1 MRHGN
6 KVNHLGRKTAH
17 RKALMKNMAIALL
30 ISPKKRIF
38 TTVAKAKAL
47 RQYVEPLI
55 TRSKD
60 NTTHSRRMAFS
71 YLQNKEAVKELFGDI
86 AAKVGDRPGGYTRIL
101 KIGNRVGDNAEMALI
116 ELVDFNEFATEKPK
130 KKTSRRRK
138 RPPQRQQQSLRQT
151 WSRQRLLKPRL
162 ISQLSH
168 KWKKLVMKQKKLPNN
183 SATLQKIES
192 GSLRFRFF
200 FAFVHHN
207 RVEVSSFFV
216 RRSVFR

>member
-138 RPPQRQQQSLRQT
+138 KTTTTPAAKPAADVVKAEVVETKIDKPAEPQ
-151 WSRQRLLKPRL
+151 
-162 ISQLSH
+162 
-168 KWKKLVMKQKKLPNN
+168 
-183 SATLQKIES
+183 
-192 GSLRFRFF
+192 
-200 FAFVHHN
+200 
-207 RVEVSSFFV
+207 VEEAGDETEETAD
-216 RRSVFR
+216 